1 MNILEVEKIHPCS
14 LPRKVNKPPRRL
26 KEEQGKEADEWSST
40 AEAVARGGAARAVK
54 CKEVT
59 INLLSE

>member
-26 KEEQGKEADEWSST
+26 KEEQGKEFSRAQ
-40 AEAVARGGAARAVK
+40 AVARGRAARAVPHPH
-54 CKEVT
+54 EPARA
-59 INLLSE
+59 I